1 MKPKR
6 KHRRLRKQVIMCI
19 PIILLIITLSTILI
33 IKKNKN
39 LNGEANVL
47 KSQTASATTLE
58 GTQTSSYVES
68 INNLVYNRK
77 RNNTVIYYAQK
88 FKLNVDKTLELVR
101 NFTND
106 YTSELY
112 LKNFII
118 GPVSIQTTKEP
129 FASEEAG
136 IAYFIRDLYRY
147 PQKYGTSIEEIRAS
161 DETSIERMV
170 VDGKIYVDNGMTYE
184 QYLGKICD
192 LFAIDKNIVLAIS
205 YMETGYLKS
214 NLFNYKNNVGG
225 HRGSSGWL
233 SYPTLEAG
241 IIAHALTVK
250 AITDNYNIDSTSEN
264 AISELSSIYVNGHP
278 DNPDEHW
285 TSKVTL
291 ISNQIKEKDLFTI
304 S

>member
-118 GPVSIQTTKEP
+118 GPESIQTTKEP

-147 PQKYGTSIEEIRAS
+147 PQKYGISIEEIRAS

-214 NLFNYKNNVGG
+214 NLFSYKNNVGG

-241 IIAHALTVK
+241 IIAHVLTVK